1 MCIEE
6 LTKKAQASI
15 GNTTHEQRVEMLR
28 DAKIIDESGYFH
40 PDYFSKETVEKDKAN
55 GHPVI
60 L

>member
-1 MCIEE
+1 
-6 LTKKAQASI
+6 
-15 GNTTHEQRVEMLR
+15 MLR

-60 L
+60 LQCTLTELPLYMVFMD